1 MLSLTFIILLCVI
14 YAFVGHIALTFIL
27 SILSKSE
34 IQKSDEYTPDVCFM
48 IAAYNEEE
56 FIAEKI
62 KNTLALDYPKDK
74 LKIVVVSDGST
85 DRTDEIVKGFQEEG
99 VELRRVEGRV
109 GKTEARNV
117 AVLERFEEII
127 VFSDATAIYELDAV
141 NKLVSNFADP
151 SVGMVSGKLKY
162 FDKSSSSTGSATKIY
177 WAYELLIKNTQSRL
191 RTLTGAVGCINAF
204 RRELFIRLP
213 ANVIEDFT
221 FPLMIITQGKRVVFE
236 DRAIAYERTTQ
247 NSKQEYLMRLRV
259 IRGGMTGFRYALPK
273 LFKAKQ
279 WSAII
284 QLISHKV
291 MRWLMPIFLLSLFLT
306 SFGGLV
312 FGDETVFFF
321 VLFVL
326 QLVLYTLGI
335 LGFYIS
341 KNKVVSFA
349 NYFLVM
355 NLASFSAFVKTLFE
369 DLEATW
375 DTNTY

>member
-27 SILSKSE
+27 SVLSQSV

-48 IAAYNEEE
+48 IAAYNEED

-141 NKLVSNFADP
+141 NKLVSNFADS

-204 RRELFIRLP
+204 RRELFFRLP

-291 MRWLMPIFLLSLFLT
+291 MRWLMPIFLLSLFVT
-306 SFGGLV
+306 SFAGVV
-312 FGDETVFFF
+312 FGDETVFFL

-341 KNKVVSFA
+341 KNKVVAFA

-355 NLASFSAFVKTLFE
+355 NVASFSAFVKTLFE

>member
-1 MLSLTFIILLCVI
+1 MF
-14 YAFVGHIALTFIL
+14 
-27 SILSKSE
+27 
-34 IQKSDEYTPDVCFM
+34 
-48 IAAYNEEE
+48 
-56 FIAEKI
+56 
-62 KNTLALDYPKDK
+62 
-74 LKIVVVSDGST
+74 
-85 DRTDEIVKGFQEEG
+85 
-99 VELRRVEGRV
+99 
-109 GKTEARNV
+109 
-117 AVLERFEEII
+117 
-127 VFSDATAIYELDAV
+127 
-141 NKLVSNFADP
+141 
-151 SVGMVSGKLKY
+151 KY

>member
-14 YAFVGHIALTFIL
+14 YAFIGHIALTFIL
-27 SILSKSE
+27 SILSKSV

-74 LKIVVVSDGST
+74 LNIVVVSDGST
-85 DRTDEIVKGFQEEG
+85 DRTDEIVKGFQHEG

-109 GKTEARNV
+109 GKTEARNI

-204 RRELFIRLP
+204 RRELFFRLP

-306 SFGGLV
+306 SLGGLI
-312 FGDETVFFF
+312 FGDETVFFL

-341 KNKVVSFA
+341 KNKVVAFA

-355 NLASFSAFVKTLFE
+355 NVASFSAFVKTLIE